1 VLVSYPPELIDF
13 DSTDIPQP
21 IVATL
26 EEALTCHAH
35 ACYRAAAMMVR
46 RTLEELCH
54 DRGAQGRDLK
64 ARIKDLETTVTL
76 AKDLMD
82 GLDELRVLGNDAA
95 HIESRDYD
103 QIGQKEVELAVRVTK
118 VVLQSVYQ
126 QAALVRELK
135 ALKTTS

>member
-26 EEALTCHAH
+26 AEALTCHAH

-64 ARIKDLETTVTL
+64 ARIKDLETKVTL